1 MDTPPTPAH
10 VAADEEVQLP
20 TAPYP
25 DDLQLNPDLED
36 ENSPEP
42 AIQPPNSATT
52 DAEIPSTNIVTPSAD
67 IRFQILSFTLPFEEF
82 HETTI
87 RQFQS
92 HTGLQHVTEAQQSR
106 LVNYLDGELLEIQ
119 RRFIKNQADSDEIYP
134 LENLLEDV
142 ARILDLVWFLVN
154 PTTILYGQDE
164 YFIRVTGDLED
175 WLNYYDFPTF
185 DGLDANHSAALN
197 RLFSFMQSLDS
208 RLSFLVDGFDVNGT
222 LQSMSGTEVVRLVPI
237 VSRIRFMLITKL
249 DPSRTKL
256 MQMKALGVESAA
268 DVLNKLDVEIGRLF
282 EGVLD
287 RT

>member
-36 ENSPEP
+36 GDSPEP
-42 AIQPPNSATT
+42 ATHPPNSATT
-52 DAEIPSTNIVTPSAD
+52 DTEIPDTNIITPSAD
-67 IRFQILSFTLPFEEF
+67 VRFQILSFTLPFDEF
-82 HETTI
+82 HDTTI

-92 HTGLQHVTEAQQSR
+92 HTGLQHVNEAQQSR

-154 PTTILYGQDE
+154 PTSTLYGQDE

-185 DGLDANHSAALN
+185 DGLDVNHSAALN

-208 RLSFLVDGFDVNGT
+208 RLSFLIDGFDVSGT

-249 DPSRTKL
+249 DPSRAKL

-268 DVLNKLDVEIGRLF
+268 EVLNKLDVEIGRLF